1 MRKKKSLLLLP
12 VAFIVSA
19 AVAQTKTEKIN
30 EFIAAYAQQNH
41 FNGTALVAANGT
53 VLLNKGY
60 GFKNADANEMNT
72 DNTIYQIGSV
82 TKQFTAAAILKLA
95 AQNKLKLT
103 DKLSKFYPGF
113 PKGDSITIH
122 QLLSHTSGIFNYT
135 NDGEFM
141 QSEAVKPAN
150 EKKML
155 ALFKNKP
162 LDFSPGSNFSYS
174 NSGYLLLG
182 YIIEKITKKPYE
194 KIMREFILTPLQMS
208 NSGFDFTHLKNNN
221 KATGYFNLAG
231 KKSTVAGI
239 VDSSVAYAA
248 GALYGTTGDLYKW
261 HNAVLQNK
269 IISRSWAEKGFTPVK
284 SNYGYGWRMDS
295 LDGKRITAHNGSI
308 YGFNSNLLR
317 IEADDICVV
326 LLSNV
331 GNPKLGEIT
340 TGILKIIYDKPYQ
353 LPEEKK
359 EITVPEEILKKYAG
373 TYEVTPQFQI
383 TVTVEEGKLMGQ
395 ATSQPKFELF
405 AQKDNYFFLK
415 AVEAEV
421 EFVSSD
427 KGVVEKLILY
437 QGGRKTDA
445 KKIN

>member
-1 MRKKKSLLLLP
+1 MYKKKVLLLLLVTFILSS
-12 VAFIVSA
+12 VA
-19 AVAQTKTEKIN
+19 AQTKTEKIDG
-30 EFIAAYAQQNH
+30 FIAAYTKQNS

-53 VLLNKGY
+53 ILLNKGY
-60 GFKNADANEMNT
+60 GFKNVALGEMNT
-72 DNTIYQIGSV
+72 GNTIYQIGSV
-82 TKQFTAAAILKLA
+82 TKQFTAAVILKLA

-135 NDGEFM
+135 DDAGFM

-162 LDFSPGSNFSYS
+162 LDFSPGSNWSYS

-182 YIIEKITKKPYE
+182 YIIEKVTKKPYE
-194 KIMREFILTPLQMS
+194 KIVREFILTPLQMN
-208 NSGFDFTHLKNNN
+208 NSGFGFTHLKNKD
-221 KATGYFNLAG
+221 KATGYFSIADKN
-231 KKSTVAGI
+231 STVAGI
-239 VDSSVAYAA
+239 VDSSVAFAA
-248 GALYGTTGDLYKW
+248 GALYSTTTDLYQW
-261 HNAVLQNK
+261 HKGMLQNK
-269 IISRSWAEKGFTPVK
+269 IISRASAEKGFTPVK
-284 SNYGYGWRMDS
+284 RNYSYGWRIDS

-308 YGFNSNLLR
+308 YGFNSSLLR
-317 IEADDICVV
+317 IEADSVAVI
-326 LLSNV
+326 LLNNV
-331 GNPKLGEIT
+331 RNPKLDEIT
-340 TGILKIIYDKPYQ
+340 TGILNIIYGKPYQ
-353 LPEEKK
+353 LPEQKK
-359 EITVPEEILKKYAG
+359 EITVPEEILKKYIG

-395 ATSQPKFELF
+395 ATNQPKFELF
-405 AQKDNYFFLK
+405 AEKDNYFFLK

-427 KGVVEKLILY
+427 KGLVEKLILY
-437 QGGRKTDA
+437 QGGRKTEA

>member
-1 MRKKKSLLLLP
+1 MCKKKALLLLF
-12 VAFIVSA
+12 VTFIAIKLS
-19 AVAQTKTEKIN
+19 AQTKTEKIN
-30 EFIAAYAQQNH
+30 EFIAAYAKQNS

-60 GFKNADANEMNT
+60 GFKNAEANEMNT

-82 TKQFTAAAILKLA
+82 TKQFTAAVILKLA

-103 DKLSKFYPGF
+103 DKLSKFYPAF
-113 PKGDSITIH
+113 AKGDSITIH

-135 NDGEFM
+135 NDVQFM

-155 ALFKNKP
+155 ALFKNRP
-162 LDFSPGSNFSYS
+162 LDFSPGSNWAYS
-174 NSGYLLLG
+174 NSSYLLLG
-182 YIIEKITKKPYE
+182 YIIEKVTKKPYE
-194 KIMREFILTPLQMS
+194 KIIREFILNPLQMN
-208 NSGFDFTHLKNNN
+208 NSGFDFTHLKNKD
-221 KATGYFNLAG
+221 KATGYFAIADKN
-231 KKSTVAGI
+231 STVAGI
-239 VDSSVAYAA
+239 VDSSVAFAA
-248 GALYGTTGDLYKW
+248 GALYSTTADLYKW
-261 HNAVLQNK
+261 HKGMLQNK
-269 IISRSWAEKGFTPVK
+269 IISRASAEKGFTPVK
-284 SNYGYGWRMDS
+284 RNYGYGWRMDS

-308 YGFNSNLLR
+308 YGFNSSLLR
-317 IEADDICVV
+317 IEADDVFVV

-331 GNPKLGEIT
+331 GNPKLDELAA
-340 TGILKIIYDKPYQ
+340 GILKIIYDKPYQ

-359 EITVPEEILKKYAG
+359 VITVADEILKKYIG

-383 TVTVEEGKLMGQ
+383 TVTVEEGKLIAQ

-405 AQKDNYFFLK
+405 AQKDNYFFVK

-421 EFVSSD
+421 EFVSSGT
-427 KGVVEKLILY
+427 GVVEKLILY